1 MFQTISEVFGII
13 KEVKVYSKEN
23 QIIKFYNK
31 NNLKFEKNLYYFYI
45 ISKLP
50 RVILEIFALSLIIL
64 VSLIFFNISD
74 DYTKHFP
81 TLALNCCYSKV
92 YTCIQ
97 WHSKWF
103 IIFKDLYVSIDLI
116 SREIDEMKNFEIDE
130 LNKKS
135 LLKKKV

>member
-1 MFQTISEVFGII
+1 M
-13 KEVKVYSKEN
+13 
-23 QIIKFYNK
+23 
-31 NNLKFEKNLYYFYI
+31 
-45 ISKLP
+45 
-50 RVILEIFALSLIIL
+50 IIL

-81 TLALNCCYSKV
+81 TLALLTAATVRFIPAFNGIVSGLSYLKIYS
-92 YTCIQ
+92 
-97 WHSKWF
+97 
-103 IIFKDLYVSIDLI
+103 VSIDLI